1 VSKHSSLV
9 RINSPDG
16 IGRAAV
22 ISNGGKYRYTL
33 SRWWHQPGFSSGMIL
48 WIMLNPSTADGS
60 VDDNTIRRCIGFSKL
75 WHYEALTVVNL
86 YAYRATKPADLWA
99 RAQTGKDIIG
109 PKNDKW
115 IRKEA
120 YHAQRIMLAWG
131 ANADFRR
138 SRDVTEGLLGARRRR
153 LYTLGYTTAG
163 HPLHP
168 LRVRSDTE
176 PVRWE
181 QRAL

>member
-1 VSKHSSLV
+1 VSKHFGRP

-33 SRWWHQPGFSSGMIL
+33 SRWWHQPGFSSGMVL

-86 YAYRATKPADLWA
+86 YAYRATKPAD
-99 RAQTGKDIIG
+99 KDIIG

-120 YHAQRIMLAWG
+120 YHAQRIILAWG
-131 ANADFRR
+131 ANADFKR
-138 SRDVTEGLLGARRRR
+138 SRVVAEELLSARRRR